1 MFRLSAPSVPADGDK
16 PAGGNG
22 VSRHVTS
29 ETAERRQIN
38 NGQTKTP
45 ANGRV
50 NGAMETTS
58 SSMLPPPG
66 KRVKER
72 DGEQQANG
80 RGGEGGASQQR
91 TPAGRKASS
100 SSTAAQVASEEAAM
114 LAANLPSSFGAA
126 RDKPLGKKSMR
137 PKKLIGGGAGGGLSG
152 VAGRFVAG
160 KAAGAARDESSATDK
175 TEARRRREAEIAA
188 MTAEMTRTEDVSEGG
203 EKKDGGEDTAAR
215 FTPGAWR
222 HSGAGS
228 GAGRQAVSVA
238 NRDGAVGVRSRTR
251 REIDEGE
258 EEEEEVP
265 MEEEEEEQEEITEEM
280 RIRQV
285 VRRLGL
291 PVSHEVKLS
300 GHTKGVTALA
310 LDRAGGRIATGS
322 MDYKVKV
329 VVFGGVSR
337 ACVIKFPA
345 RARHMSVGNLS

>member
-1 MFRLSAPSVPADGDK
+1 MFRLSAPSIPTEGNT
-16 PAGGNG
+16 PAGENG
-22 VSRHVTS
+22 VSRHVTA
-29 ETAERRQIN
+29 ETAERRQVN
-38 NGQTKTP
+38 NRQTKTP

-50 NGAMETTS
+50 NGAMELTP

-80 RGGEGGASQQR
+80 RDGQGRTSQQR
-91 TPAGRKASS
+91 TPAGKKASPI
-100 SSTAAQVASEEAAM
+100 STAAQVASEEAAM

-137 PKKLIGGGAGGGLSG
+137 PKKLMGGGAGAGLSG

-160 KAAGAARDESSATDK
+160 KTAGAARDESSATDK
-175 TEARRRREAEIAA
+175 AEARRRREAEIAA
-188 MTAEMTRTEDVSEGG
+188 MTAELTRTEDVGEGG
-203 EKKDGGEDTAAR
+203 EKKNDGEEMAQR

-228 GAGRQAVSVA
+228 EAGKQAVTVE
-238 NRDGAVGVRSRTR
+238 NRDGAVGRGSRTR
-251 REIDEGE
+251 NGIDERGE
-258 EEEEEVP
+258 EEEEEDP
-265 MEEEEEEQEEITEEM
+265 MEEEEEEEEEITEEM

-310 LDRAGGRIATGS
+310 LDRAGGRVATGS

-329 VVFGGVSR
+329 FSLF
-337 ACVIKFPA
+337 C
-345 RARHMSVGNLS
+345 S